1 MSVAMKASTAAATTR
16 TRPGAKEKGK
26 GCVKRVQTR
35 PRIATKAAADA
46 GGVQVQT
53 QTNHRQVLKALVVV
67 RRSWRKVQEGIV
79 LGTLFGSW
87 YVFNIAF
94 NIYNKQALQV
104 FPYPATCTAAHVAV
118 GALVMLFLWSTNI
131 KKKPGRISK
140 STWTAVWPLAFL
152 HSAGFLTTNISL
164 GSVAVSFTHTIKA
177 LEPFFSV
184 MLSWSFLGTMPSPAV
199 VASLLPIVG
208 GVVLASVSEASFNW
222 TGFVSAMGS
231 NLAFQSRNVLSKR
244 YMQAASL
251 DSSEMGGENCEA
263 LDNLNLFA
271 VMTMC
276 ATLILFPAAMLLE
289 GFKFLP
295 GTVTPKLLWQIF
307 AAGLCRAGD
316 VLVSYLILSRVSPVT
331 HSVGNCIKRVAV
343 IVISIIFF
351 KTNMNLMSKVGTS
364 IALAG
369 VGVYTFTLNQVKARK
384 SRAVA
389 TVSTAPYVRKEP
401 TRPPSPPP
409 KQAGAREPEV
419 LQSELE
425 LGDDGAGI

>member
-1 MSVAMKASTAAATTR
+1 MR
-16 TRPGAKEKGK
+16 TQ
-26 GCVKRVQTR
+26 GCRKKVQA
-35 PRIATKAAADA
+35 PSKIATQAAADA
-46 GGVQVQT
+46 KGVQGLSQG
-53 QTNHRQVLKALVVV
+53 NHRQVLKTLVVV
-67 RRSWRKVQEGIV
+67 RKSWRKVQEGIL
-79 LGTLFGSW
+79 LGTLFGTW

-104 FPYPATCTAAHVAV
+104 FPYPATCTAAHLAV
-118 GALVMLFLWSTNI
+118 GALVMLFLWITNI

-140 STWTAVWPLAFL
+140 ATWTAVWPLAFL

-184 MLSWSFLGTMPSPAV
+184 MLSWLFLGTVPSPAV

-271 VMTMC
+271 IMTMC
-276 ATLILFPAAMLLE
+276 ATLILVPAALVLE
-289 GFKFLP
+289 GFKFVP
-295 GTVTPKLLWQIF
+295 SMVTPKLLWQIF

-351 KTNMNLMSKVGTS
+351 KTSMNLMSKVGTS
-364 IALAG
+364 VALAG
-369 VGVYTFTLNQVKARK
+369 VGVYTFALNQIKARR

-389 TVSTAPYVRKEP
+389 TVSTAPYTRKEP
-401 TRPPSPPP
+401 KRPPSPPP
-409 KQAGAREPEV
+409 KQGKAREPEV